1 MGESGELIIL
11 YSILQIVGVFAFFI
25 CCFVC
30 LYYKA
35 KREHEN
41 KIRDEAMYNNNN
53 KDLKKRVEYLE
64 KKIKVLESRNNLVTI
79 V

>member
-1 MGESGELIIL
+1 MSESEELVIL
-11 YSILQIVGVFAFFI
+11 YSLLQIVGVFAFFI

-35 KREHEN
+35 KRENEN
-41 KIRDEAMYNNNN
+41 KIRDEAMYNNTN
-53 KDLKKRVEYLE
+53 KGLKSRVESLE
-64 KKIKVLESRNNLVTI
+64 KKIKVLESRNKLVTI

>member
-1 MGESGELIIL
+1 MSESEELVIL
-11 YSILQIVGVFAFFI
+11 YSLLQIVGVFAFFI

-35 KREHEN
+35 KRENEN